1 MRASRSTT
9 ARGLAPVTRSEA
21 RLRVSVREIAGW
33 SGPRAGLAAALDGA
47 HGTVLTGQWA
57 GGGALVLADPSRI
70 VLNAVDPFE
79 VLDDLPVVPVDSSHP
94 GAVCGGWFGYLG
106 FEAGAVD
113 QDLRTR
119 RQHQR
124 RAGADVAISYW
135 ALHPNVVRYESASG
149 RWYDE
154 ALVGLV
160 DDEELERRR
169 RSLVARVQA
178 AAPAHRPPS
187 GPTPTGPTPSGPA
200 PSGPAILGP
209 LRTSTSQADHLAA
222 VKAAQEHIAAGDIY
236 QVNLCLD
243 LVASFTGSASAAFD
257 VLTTQLE
264 PRYGSFLSGAFAVGP
279 SGAGTAVSTTEAG
292 AGPAALVSASPELFL
307 RRRGRDVTSAPIKGT
322 RPRPEDEPAA
332 AVEARRLQ
340 NSGKD
345 RAENVMITD
354 LIRNDLSRVAEVG
367 SVQVAGLL
375 RLEPHP
381 GVWHLVS
388 EVRAQLPT
396 DITDADLLRA
406 TFPPGSV
413 TGAPKI
419 RALEIIAQVERQRRG
434 VYTGAIGYVSP
445 VAGLEFS
452 VAIRTLVLA
461 GGEAVLGV
469 GGGIT
474 ADSRAQEEWWECFDK
489 ARAIAA
495 ALGGTIDVAGAA
507 RPDAASVPAVAPHGA
522 TRP

>member
-1 MRASRSTT
+1 M
-9 ARGLAPVTRSEA
+9 
-21 RLRVSVREIAGW
+21 REIAGW

-47 HGTVLTGQWA
+47 HGTVLTGHWA
-57 GGGALVLADPSRI
+57 GGGALVLADPIRI
-70 VLNAVDPFE
+70 VLDAVDPFE

-94 GAVCGGWFGYLG
+94 GAVGGGWFGYLG
-106 FEAGAVD
+106 FEAGAAD
-113 QDLRTR
+113 EDLRTR

-124 RAGADVAISYW
+124 RAGADVATSYW
-135 ALHPNVVRYESASG
+135 ALHPNLVRYESAHG

-160 DDEELERRR
+160 DEEELERRR

-187 GPTPTGPTPSGPA
+187 GPAPSGSVPSVPTIREPTPSQPT
-200 PSGPAILGP
+200 PCEPAILGP
-209 LRTSTSQADHLAA
+209 LRSSTSQADHLAA

-257 VLTTQLE
+257 VLTTEVE
-264 PRYGSFLSGAFAVGP
+264 PRYGCFLSGAYAVGP
-279 SGAGTAVSTTEAG
+279 SGAGTGESTTEAG

-322 RPRPEDEPAA
+322 RPRPEGEPAA
-332 AVEARRLQ
+332 AIEASRLQ
-340 NSGKD
+340 NSAKD

-354 LIRNDLSRVAEVG
+354 LVRNDLSRVAEVG

-388 EVRAQLPT
+388 EVRAQLSP
-396 DITDADLLRA
+396 DISDADLLRA

-419 RALEIIAQVERQRRG
+419 RALEIIAQVELQRRG

-445 VAGLEFS
+445 VAGLELS
-452 VAIRTLVLA
+452 VAIRTVVVA

-474 ADSRAQEEWWECFDK
+474 ADSRPQEEWWECFDK

-495 ALGGTIDVAGAA
+495 ALGSTIDVAGAA
-507 RPDAASVPAVAPHGA
+507 RPDAAGVPTVAPHGA